1 MNIPF
6 LSLHDVTAKYKDEIH
21 EAVKRVVDSGWY
33 LQGKENEQFEKH
45 YAEYIGTKHCI
56 GCANGLDA
64 LIWIFR
70 AYIELGVMQ
79 PGDEVI
85 VPANTYIATILAITE
100 NGLIPVLV
108 EPRQDTLQIDD
119 SLIEERITER
129 TKAICIVHLY
139 GRLAYTEKI
148 GELCAK
154 YGLKLIED
162 NAQAHGCSYRAPQ
175 SPEGEVV
182 ATTMQ
187 ERTGVN
193 MADPAYYPTLK
204 KRAAEM
210 RANPTEAENILWNAL
225 SEQKLGYKIRRQ
237 HIVSQYILDF
247 AYHDCRLAI
256 ELDGGYHNTEDQQY
270 DDAVRTKNLE
280 ALGWHVLRFT
290 NDEVYNNLDEVL
302 AKIKSAIESATATSP
317 TDASPL
323 GECGAGRLAKRTG
336 SLGDAAG
343 HSFYPGKNLGAL
355 GDGGA
360 VTTDDDELA
369 AAIRALANYGSQ
381 KKYVF
386 KYTGRNSRLDE
397 IQAAVLDV
405 KLRHLDEDLKAR
417 QEIADYYYDHIDNP
431 LIELPVR
438 LPHENNVY
446 HLFPILV
453 KNLPHNPLEGKSS
466 CQEYLGDSTCMGDF
480 LQVHTA
486 TSPSGDCGAGLCGAD
501 SLRDKLQKYLEDN
514 GVGTVIHYPI
524 PPHLQECYQNSPF
537 RGLGGLPITELLADC
552 ELSLPISPTMT
563 MEEAAE
569 VVRLVNEFK
578 E

>member
-6 LSLHDVTAKYKDEIH
+6 LSLKDVTAKYADEIH
-21 EAVKRVVDSGWY
+21 EAVLRVVDSGWY

-45 YAEYIGTKHCI
+45 YAEYIGSKHCI

-100 NGLIPVLV
+100 NGLVPVLV
-108 EPRQDTLQIDD
+108 EPRKDTLQIDD

-148 GELCAK
+148 GELCKK
-154 YGLKLIED
+154 YNLKLVED
-162 NAQAHGCSYRAPQ
+162 NAQAHGCK
-175 SPEGEVV
+175 
-182 ATTMQ
+182 T
-187 ERTGVN
+187 
-193 MADPAYYPTLK
+193 
-204 KRAAEM
+204 
-210 RANPTEAENILWNAL
+210 
-225 SEQKLGYKIRRQ
+225 
-237 HIVSQYILDF
+237 
-247 AYHDCRLAI
+247 
-256 ELDGGYHNTEDQQY
+256 
-270 DDAVRTKNLE
+270 NLPS
-280 ALGWHVLRFT
+280 LQG
-290 NDEVYNNLDEVL
+290 
-302 AKIKSAIESATATSP
+302 
-317 TDASPL
+317 
-323 GECGAGRLAKRTG
+323 GAGGRLTG
-336 SLGDAAG
+336 SIGHAAG

-405 KLRHLDEDLKAR
+405 KLRHLDEDIKAR
-417 QEIADYYYDHIDNP
+417 QAIAAYYYDNINNP
-431 LIELPVR
+431 LITLPKR
-438 LPHENNVY
+438 LPDSENVY
-446 HLFPILV
+446 HLFPVLV
-453 KNLPHNPLEGKSS
+453 NLPS
-466 CQEYLGDSTCMGDF
+466 
-480 LQVHTA
+480 LQ
-486 TSPSGDCGAGLCGAD
+486 GRAGERLV
-501 SLRDKLQKYLEDN
+501 SLRDAIQAYLSEN

-524 PPHLQECYQNSPF
+524 APHKQECYVNEVWNTPQLS
-537 RGLGGLPITELLADC
+537 LPITEQIASA

-563 MEEAAE
+563 LEETAV
-569 VVRLVNEFK
+569 VVRLINEFI
-578 E
+578 